1 MVEAPNRVAPAQW
14 VLHMP
19 LLSDLLRQVPREVRT
34 RVGKAK
40 DQARAPLRDALR
52 AVTRLSMN
60 SAGGPDEATG
70 RAQVPIHLS
79 DALPDGIA
87 GVQIS
92 DNQAR
97 LAIAAP
103 HIELLRSISRG
114 APDLEQLNRDLAR
127 LPGQVPAT
135 FPHSGLLRDVG
146 AWAAETVAAIEVDDP
161 IKVILNF
168 DKDVLGSYR
177 FDSTEHRQTVA
188 NAAAIQLYWM
198 PIGLVAVR
206 AGISVEDLTVVV
218 LAHELAHAYT
228 QLGANIDGLRW
239 AASAFGRSEP
249 ALVEALAQYYTL
261 MTLRRTR
268 ARFPGAL
275 AAFHKLLPWQPPIY
289 HGHKEWAEE
298 VSPEAVRSAMLQVRG
313 AELRTLAEFKDC
325 LRSAITVHPQAD
337 MKELESVNDDEDHR
351 RY

>member
-1 MVEAPNRVAPAQW
+1 
-14 VLHMP
+14 MP
-19 LLSDLLRQVPREVRT
+19 LLSDLLKQVPREVRE
-34 RVGKAK
+34 RVSKAK

-52 AVTRLSMN
+52 AVTRLTMN
-60 SAGGPDEATG
+60 ASGGPDDGAG
-70 RAQVPIHLS
+70 RAQVPIHVT

-87 GVQIS
+87 GVRIS
-92 DNQAR
+92 DDQAR

-103 HIELLRSISRG
+103 HIELLRAIAKG

-127 LPGQVPAT
+127 LPGRLPAA
-135 FPHSGLLRDVG
+135 FPRSGLLLDVG
-146 AWAAETVAAIEVDDP
+146 AWAAETVAAIEADDP

-177 FDSTEHRQTVA
+177 FDATEHRQTVA
-188 NAAAIQLYWM
+188 NGASIHLYWM

-206 AGISVEDLTVVV
+206 AGISIEDLTVVV

-239 AASAFGRSEP
+239 AASAFGRSEA

-261 MTLRRTR
+261 MALLRTR

-275 AAFHKLLPWQPPIY
+275 AAFHKLLPWQPAIY
-289 HGHKEWAEE
+289 HGHKDWAED
-298 VSPEAVRSAMLQVRG
+298 VSPEAVRSAMLQVRQ
-313 AELRTLAEFKDC
+313 AELRTLGEFEACLGNAVSLHPLAVRVDAEY
-325 LRSAITVHPQAD
+325 
-337 MKELESVNDDEDHR
+337 DERVDGE
-351 RY
+351 